1 MQTMS
6 PNGYQKNRMQ
16 RNNEP
21 IIQANGLTKRYG
33 SAEVVKDVS
42 FEVRR
47 GDVFGFLG
55 PNGSGKSTTIG
66 MLLGLVQPT
75 SGSISLFGGTP
86 EDRADGL
93 ARVGAII
100 ESPAFY
106 PYMSGRDNLKALGYL
121 RPGVTNA
128 RIDEVL
134 DIVGLREA
142 ASKKYGNYSLGMKQR
157 LGIGWT
163 LLHDPELL
171 VLDEPTNGL
180 DPAGMQEV
188 RHLILRLAEQGKTIF
203 ISSHLL
209 NEIEQVCDNLAIIQ
223 RGRIIATGSVTDL
236 VGREQR
242 LIVRTPHPDIATE
255 VLSQIEGVERVE
267 RRGSGSELAITAPT
281 VRPSLINA
289 LLVGAGVEVDELR
302 LSQSTLEQAFL
313 ELTGDG
319 LVPEQQPAVAAANS
333 SVTGSR

>member
-1 MQTMS
+1 MRATMT
-6 PNGYQKNRMQ
+6 NQ
-16 RNNEP
+16 RDSRTQRTGRTNEP
-21 IIQANGLTKRYG
+21 IIQATELTKRYG

-55 PNGSGKSTTIG
+55 PNGAGKSTTIG

-75 SGSISLFGGTP
+75 AGSISLFGGTP
-86 EDRADGL
+86 EQRADGL

-106 PYMSGRDNLKALGYL
+106 PYLSGRDNLKALAYL
-121 RPGVTNA
+121 RPGVTPQ
-128 RIDEVL
+128 RVDDVL
-134 DIVGLREA
+134 EIVGLREA
-142 ASKKYGNYSLGMKQR
+142 ATKRYGNYSLGMKQR

-209 NEIEQVCDNLAIIQ
+209 NEIEQVCDSVAIIQ
-223 RGRIIATGSVTDL
+223 RGRIIATGSVADI

-242 LIVRTPHPDIATE
+242 LIVRTPHPDVAAD
-255 VLSQIEGVERVE
+255 VLRQIEGIERVE
-267 RRGSGSELAITAPT
+267 QRASELIITAPT

-302 LSQSTLEQAFL
+302 QSQSTLEQAFL
-313 ELTGDG
+313 ELTGD
-319 LVPEQQPAVAAANS
+319 PQPASDAPS
-333 SVTGSR
+333 S

>member
-1 MQTMS
+1 MQATLS
-6 PNGYQKNRMQ
+6 ATGSLPRSQ
-16 RNNEP
+16 RTNEP
-21 IIQANGLTKRYG
+21 IITARDLTKRYG
-33 SAEVVKDVS
+33 SAEVVKDVT

-66 MLLGLVQPT
+66 MLLGLVEPT
-75 SGSISLFGGTP
+75 AGSVSLFGGTP
-86 EDRADGL
+86 DDRPDGL

-106 PYMSGRDNLKALGYL
+106 PYLSGRDNLKALGYL
-121 RPGVTNA
+121 RPGVTPA

-134 DIVGLREA
+134 EIVGLRDA
-142 ASKKYGNYSLGMKQR
+142 ATKRYGNYSLGMKQR

-209 NEIEQVCDNLAIIQ
+209 NEIEQVCDRVAIIQ
-223 RGRIIATGSVTDL
+223 RGRIIAEGTVADL
-236 VGREQR
+236 VGGNAR
-242 LIVRTPHPDIATE
+242 LLIRTPHLDVATN
-255 VLSQIEGVERVE
+255 VLNQIDGVERVE
-267 RRGSGSELAITAPT
+267 LRGGDLLVTAPT
-281 VRPSLINA
+281 VRPALINS

-302 LSQSTLEQAFL
+302 RSQNTLEQAFL
-313 ELTGDG
+313 ELTGEPNG
-319 LVPEQQPAVAAANS
+319 NAAA
-333 SVTGSR
+333 V